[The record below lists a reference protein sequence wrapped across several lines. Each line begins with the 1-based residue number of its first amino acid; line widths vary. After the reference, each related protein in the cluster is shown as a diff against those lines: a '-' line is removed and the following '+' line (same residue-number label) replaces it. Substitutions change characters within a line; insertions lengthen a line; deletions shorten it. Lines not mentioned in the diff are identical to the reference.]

1 MIYPMTTPIIF
12 FDESHNTGA
21 HLLDAN
27 QPIFTLASV
36 DYNPDECS
44 ELLHLVSS
52 HQASEA
58 KFGSLQSSE
67 AGRRKIL
74 DFVNSQMHSEKRVK
88 TMIVHKRFN
97 VITQLVDI
105 IEETLMRRDGIDIYK
120 NSGNIVLANLHWYLT
135 PHFCGEQQFDDFL
148 ASFVEM
154 VRNQSSESKSKFFN
168 SAKVLYDN
176 CTDEKHK
183 SMLAPYI
190 YAERFI
196 DDILN
201 GIDKKYAIDPA
212 ISLFF
217 CHLTEW
223 EKQLDEAPIIIYD
236 ESKPITASQP
246 IFMKM
251 MDSSIPTEEVGYGQ
265 RKFTVP
271 LKVKEFRSGNSRQ
284 YPALQVADL
293 MAGATRY
300 YYSAFFRK
308 KNDQFAN
315 KLKDAGIERFVF
327 GAIGPLDLEHLMF
340 DDLKTSDNDI
350 NPTDYMTKFCS

>member
-1 MIYPMTTPIIF
+1 MTTSTIF

-44 ELLHLVSS
+44 KLLLLVSS

-58 KFGSLQSSE
+58 KFSSLQSSE

-74 DFVNSQMHSEKRVK
+74 DFVRSPIHFENRVK

-97 VITQLVDI
+97 VVTQLVDI
-105 IEETLMRRDGIDIYK
+105 IEETLMRWNGIDINK
-120 NSGNIVLANLHWYLT
+120 NSRNIVLANLHWYSA
-135 PHFCGEQQFDDFL
+135 PHFCVEQQFNDFL
-148 ASFVEM
+148 TNFVEM
-154 VRNQSSESKSKFFN
+154 VRNQSSESKSKFFD
-168 SAKVLYDN
+168 SAKVLHHN

-212 ISLFF
+212 INSFF

-223 EKQLDEAPIIIYD
+223 EKQLDEPPIVIYD

-251 MDSSIPTEEVGYGQ
+251 MDSSISPMEIGYGQ
-265 RKFTVP
+265 RRFKFP
-271 LKVKEFRSGNSRQ
+271 LKVKKLRSGNSKQ

-300 YYSAFFRK
+300 YYSAFFRN
-308 KNDQFAN
+308 KNDQFAD

-327 GAIGPLDLEHLMF
+327 GAIAPQDSEHLMS
-340 DDLKTSDNDI
+340 DDMKTSDNDI
-350 NPTDYMTKFCS
+350 NPVDYMTKFCL

>member
-1 MIYPMTTPIIF
+1 MTAPTIF

-36 DYNPDECS
+36 DYNPDECA
-44 ELLHLVSS
+44 ELLRLVSS

-58 KFGSLQSSE
+58 KFSSLQGSE
-67 AGRRKIL
+67 AGRNKIL
-74 DFVNSQMHSEKRVK
+74 SFISSPIHSEKRVK

-105 IEETLMRRDGIDIYK
+105 IEETLMRRDGIDINK
-120 NSGNIVLANLHWYLT
+120 NSGNIVLANLHWYSA
-135 PHFCGEQQFDDFL
+135 PHFCNEQQFNDFL
-148 ASFVEM
+148 SSFVEM
-154 VRNQSSESKSKFFN
+154 VRNQSSESKSKFFD
-168 SAKVLYDN
+168 SAKVLYHN
-176 CTDEKHK
+176 CTDENHK
-183 SMLAPYI
+183 SMLAPYL

-201 GIDKKYAIDPA
+201 GVDKKYAIDPA
-212 ISLFF
+212 ISSFL

-223 EKQLDEAPIIIYD
+223 EIQLDEAPIVIYD

-246 IFMKM
+246 IFKKM
-251 MDSSIPTEEVGYGQ
+251 MDSSIPPEEIGYGQ
-265 RKFTVP
+265 RKFKFP
-271 LKVKEFRSGNSRQ
+271 LKVKELRSGNSKQ

-300 YYSAFFRK
+300 YYSAFFR
-308 KNDQFAN
+308 NEDNRFAS
-315 KLKDAGIERFVF
+315 KLKDTGIERFVF
-327 GAIGPLDLEHLMF
+327 GAIAPRDLEHLMS
-340 DDLKTSDNDI
+340 DNLKTSDNDI
-350 NPTDYMTKFCS
+350 NPADYMAKHCL

>member
-1 MIYPMTTPIIF
+1 MTTPIIF

-36 DYNPDECS
+36 DCNQDECA
-44 ELLHLVSS
+44 ELLRLVSS

-58 KFGSLQSSE
+58 KFSSLQGSE
-67 AGRRKIL
+67 AGRNKIF
-74 DFVNSQMHSEKRVK
+74 DFISSPIHSEKRVK

-105 IEETLMRRDGIDIYK
+105 IEETLMRWNGVDIYK
-120 NSGNIVLANLHWYLT
+120 NSGNIVLANLHWYSA
-135 PHFCGEQQFDDFL
+135 PHFCVEQQFNDFL
-148 ASFVEM
+148 TNFVEM
-154 VRNQSSESKSKFFN
+154 VRNQSSESKRKFFD
-168 SAKVLYDN
+168 SATVLYHN
-176 CTDEKHK
+176 CIDEQYK

-212 ISLFF
+212 ISSFF

-223 EKQLDEAPIIIYD
+223 ERQLDEAPIIIYD
-236 ESKPITASQP
+236 ESKPIKASQP

-251 MDSSIPTEEVGYGQ
+251 MDSSI
-265 RKFTVP
+265 
-271 LKVKEFRSGNSRQ
+271 
-284 YPALQVADL
+284 
-293 MAGATRY
+293 
-300 YYSAFFRK
+300 
-308 KNDQFAN
+308 
-315 KLKDAGIERFVF
+315 
-327 GAIGPLDLEHLMF
+327 
-340 DDLKTSDNDI
+340 
-350 NPTDYMTKFCS
+350 

>member
-1 MIYPMTTPIIF
+1 MTISTIF

-21 HLLDAN
+21 NLLDAN
-27 QPIFTLASV
+27 QPVFTLASV

-44 ELLHLVSS
+44 ELLLLVSS

-58 KFGSLQSSE
+58 KFSSLQSSE

-74 DFVNSQMHSEKRVK
+74 DFVSSSIHSEKRVK

-97 VITQLVDI
+97 VVTQFVDI
-105 IEETLMRRDGIDIYK
+105 IEETLIRRDGVDIYK
-120 NSGNIVLANLHWYLT
+120 NGGNIVLANLHWHLT
-135 PHFCGEQQFDDFL
+135 PHFCGEQQFNDFL
-148 ASFVEM
+148 ACFVEM

-168 SAKVLYDN
+168 SAKVLFDN

-183 SMLAPYI
+183 SMLTPYI

-212 ISLFF
+212 ISSFF

-223 EKQLDEAPIIIYD
+223 EKQLDEALIVIYD
-236 ESKPITASQP
+236 KSKPITASQP

-251 MDSSIPTEEVGYGQ
+251 VDSSIPPGKIGYGQ
-265 RKFTVP
+265 RKFKFP
-271 LKVKEFRSGNSRQ
+271 LKVRELRSGNSKQ
-284 YPALQVADL
+284 YPALQIADL
-293 MAGATRY
+293 IAGATRY
-300 YYSAFFRK
+300 YYSAFFR
-308 KNDQFAN
+308 NESDQFAN
-315 KLKDAGIERFVF
+315 KLQDAGIERFVF
-327 GAIGPLDLEHLMF
+327 GAIGPQDLEYLMS
-340 DDLKTSDNDI
+340 DDLKNSDNDI
-350 NPTDYMTKFCS
+350 NPADYMTKFCL

>member
-1 MIYPMTTPIIF
+1 MTTPIIF

-21 HLLDAN
+21 YLLDVN

-44 ELLHLVSS
+44 ELLLLVSS

-58 KFGSLQSSE
+58 KFSSLQGSE
-67 AGRRKIL
+67 AGRKKIL
-74 DFVNSQMHSEKRVK
+74 DFISSPIHSEKRVK

-97 VITQLVDI
+97 VITQFVDI
-105 IEETLMRRDGIDIYK
+105 IEETLMRRDGIDINK
-120 NSGNIVLANLHWYLT
+120 NGGNIVLANLHWHLT
-135 PHFCGEQQFDDFL
+135 PHFCGEQRFNDFL
-148 ASFVEM
+148 DSFVEM
-154 VRNQSSESKSKFFN
+154 VRNQSSESKSKFFD
-168 SAKVLYDN
+168 SAKVLYHN

-183 SMLAPYI
+183 SMLAPYL
-190 YAERFI
+190 YAEPFI

-201 GIDKKYAIDPA
+201 GVDKKYAIDPA
-212 ISLFF
+212 ISSFF

-223 EKQLDEAPIIIYD
+223 EKQLDEAPIVIYD

-251 MDSSIPTEEVGYGQ
+251 MDSSIPPEEIGYGQ
-265 RKFTVP
+265 RKFKF
-271 LKVKEFRSGNSRQ
+271 LLNVKELRSGNSKK

-293 MAGATRY
+293 IAGATRY
-300 YYSAFFRK
+300 YYSAFFHN

-315 KLKDAGIERFVF
+315 KLKDTGIDRFVF
-327 GAIGPLDLEHLMF
+327 GAVAPRDLEQLMS

-350 NPTDYMTKFCS
+350 NPADYMTKFCS

>member
-1 MIYPMTTPIIF
+1 MTISTIF
-12 FDESHNTGA
+12 FDESDNTGA
-21 HLLDAN
+21 YLLDAN

-44 ELLHLVSS
+44 GLLFLVSS

-58 KFGSLQSSE
+58 KFRSLQGSE

-74 DFVNSQMHSEKRVK
+74 DFVSSPIHSEKRVK

-97 VITQLVDI
+97 AVTQLVDI
-105 IEETLMRRDGIDIYK
+105 IKETLMRRDGIDIYK
-120 NSGNIVLANLHWYLT
+120 NGGNIVLANLHWCLT
-135 PHFCGEQQFDDFL
+135 PHFCGEQQFNDFL
-148 ASFVEM
+148 GCFVEM
-154 VRNQSSESKSKFFN
+154 VRSQSNESKSKFFT

-176 CTDEKHK
+176 CTDEDHK

-190 YAERFI
+190 YAEHFI

-201 GIDKKYAIDPA
+201 GIDKTYHIDPA
-212 ISLFF
+212 ISSFF

-223 EKQLDEAPIIIYD
+223 GKQLNEPPIVIYD

-251 MDSSIPTEEVGYGQ
+251 MDSSIPPEIIGYGQ
-265 RKFTVP
+265 RKFEFP
-271 LKVKEFRSGNSRQ
+271 LKIKEIRPGISKQ

-293 MAGATRY
+293 IAGATRY
-300 YYSAFFRK
+300 YYSAFFR
-308 KNDQFAN
+308 NEDDPFAI

-327 GAIGPLDLEHLMF
+327 GAIGPRDLEHF
-340 DDLKTSDNDI
+340 VPDDLKTSDNDI
-350 NPTDYMTKFCS
+350 NPADYMTKFCS

>member
-1 MIYPMTTPIIF
+1 MTTPIIF
-12 FDESHNTGA
+12 FDESHNTGS

-58 KFGSLQSSE
+58 KFSSLQSSE

-74 DFVNSQMHSEKRVK
+74 DFVNSQMHSEKCVK

-97 VITQLVDI
+97 VITQLVDS

-154 VRNQSSESKSKFFN
+154 VRNQSSEFKSKFFN

-183 SMLAPYI
+183 SMLAHYI
-190 YAERFI
+190 YAERVI

-251 MDSSIPTEEVGYGQ
+251 MDSSIPPEEVGYGQ

-300 YYSAFFRK
+300 YYSAFFRN
-308 KNDQFAN
+308 KNS
-315 KLKDAGIERFVF
+315 ICE
-327 GAIGPLDLEHLMF
+327 
-340 DDLKTSDNDI
+340 
-350 NPTDYMTKFCS
+350 